1 MTFIIKFIMRLFLK
15 HFVLFLLFISI
26 SFIFSSCSTTKLSK
40 APIPKYGF
48 DLPKNKENVDF
59 LKIKSKIKINLPG
72 QNASVNAVFKIS
84 GRDSLQMRILGPFGI
99 EVVRF
104 YSDKNKFIA
113 YNIFDNKAFSGVP
126 TAQALQ
132 RAVNIGL
139 SFDELIAILRSEL
152 PSKKESYIFNSQDSI
167 SAKYVNKINGGAG
180 VNRYCEI
187 CPGNR
192 FCAYWD
198 ENDEN
203 MTSFKINLSDFI
215 LKNKHEF
222 ATKIE
227 INLMQA
233 QGSIIILIDDI
244 SFESPQNQRLSFT
257 LPNSVEL
264 TEID

>member
-1 MTFIIKFIMRLFLK
+1 MKFIMKLYFKDFTL
-15 HFVLFLLFISI
+15 LLLFVSVLA
-26 SFIFSSCSTTKLSK
+26 FISSCSTTKLSK

-59 LKIKSKIKINLPG
+59 IKIKSKIKIDLPDK
-72 QNASVNAVFKIS
+72 NTTVSAVFNIS

-99 EVVRF
+99 ELVRF
-104 YSDKNKFIA
+104 YSDKNKFLA
-113 YNIFDNKAFSGVP
+113 YNVFDNKAFSGVP

-152 PSKKESYIFNSQDSI
+152 PGKKESYIFNSQDSV
-167 SAKYVNKINGGAG
+167 SAKYVSNNIEEG
-180 VNRYCEI
+180 NRTCEI

-192 FCAYWD
+192 LCAYWN

-203 MTSFKINLSDFI
+203 ISSFVINFSDYI
-215 LKNKHEF
+215 LKNKNEF
-222 ATKIE
+222 ATKIK

-233 QGSIIILIDDI
+233 QGSITILINEI
-244 SFESPQNQRLSFT
+244 SFENQQNERLSFT
-257 LPNSVEL
+257 LPESVEI